1 MQIYVAY
8 KKRMGQF
15 GQEMIEI
22 KVHKLIFCT
31 FVVIISRDRIENEN
45 MAIANRYY
53 LKNGRKC

>member
-1 MQIYVAY
+1 
-8 KKRMGQF
+8 
-15 GQEMIEI
+15 MIEI